1 MATKDCSWRVSHHL
15 QLHLEQLFFL
25 AKSPA
30 LPNTQKSA
38 PKSFFSHFHVFSSGD
53 IFNSNHKYYKGNIL
67 GWYISLFLTQTQGQK
82 KKNPKIQPINLKIWF
97 STGHRFNHKCIWF
110 DRLTI
115 SHTEKSISVLHANEC
130 FNILCNYK
138 TEWVPAQG
146 LQMEISKRLK
156 FSFEII
162 GS

>member
-1 MATKDCSWRVSHHL
+1 MSVATKDCSWRVSHHL

-38 PKSFFSHFHVFSSGD
+38 PKSFFSHLHVFSSGD
-53 IFNSNHKYYKGNIL
+53 ISKCNHKSVIRV
-67 GWYISLFLTQTQGQK
+67 ISWVGTFLTQAQGQTK
-82 KKNPKIQPINLKIWF
+82 KNLKIWF
-97 STGHRFNHKCIWF
+97 RTGHRFNHKCIWCDKF
-110 DRLTI
+110 NI
-115 SHTEKSISVLHANEC
+115 SHTEKSISVLHANEH
-130 FNILCNYK
+130 FNILGNYK